1 MSNKAHRLARRT
13 LQGDSGDAV
22 SLGDSDVEE
31 SESVSVEAEDN
42 GDADDE
48 EEPSVNRWVTHEALL
63 LAYLRRVSD

>member
-1 MSNKAHRLARRT
+1 M
-13 LQGDSGDAV
+13 